1 MEQIATKRWPAID
14 AARGLAL
21 VAMFVFHFCW
31 DLAYF
36 RLTPEGFTDSAGF
49 HGFGHAIAAS
59 FVFIAGLGLTLAA
72 RSGLDLHGAL
82 MRIGLIAVSALA
94 ITAVTYLIFPEAFIW
109 FGILHLLAL
118 GSALSLPLLF
128 APAFLVAALA
138 LVALVLPLV
147 ISKPVFDEPLLQ
159 WLGLGT
165 HPPITNDWR
174 PLLPWLGVMLLG
186 LLAGRAVAAKGLPQP
201 IGTWQ
206 PKSFLG
212 RGFVWGGRHTLV
224 LYLTHQP
231 VLFALVFVGATLTAP
246 READILGTQSG
257 FMRGC
262 ETQCVTTGGEA
273 GLCTRACGCIAQDA
287 TDKGMGRAV
296 ARNQLTPDEQV
307 KFNDI
312 TKACLRALMPQP
324 PTP

>member
-1 MEQIATKRWPAID
+1 MEQIATKRWPALD

-21 VAMFVFHFCW
+21 VAMFIFHFCW

-49 HGFGHAIAAS
+49 HGFGHGIAAS
-59 FVFIAGLGLTLAA
+59 FIFIAGLGLTLAA
-72 RSGLDLHGAL
+72 RNGLDVHSAL
-82 MRIGLIAVSALA
+82 MRIGLIAIAALGV
-94 ITAVTYLIFPEAFIW
+94 TAVTYLIFPDAFIW

-128 APAFLVAALA
+128 APALLVAAIALIALA
-138 LVALVLPLV
+138 L
-147 ISKPVFDEPLLQ
+147 PLLMSEPSLDAPLWQ

-174 PLLPWLGVMLLG
+174 PLLPWFGVMLLG
-186 LLAGRAVAAKGLPQP
+186 LLAGRAIAAKDLPQP
-201 IGTWQ
+201 LDTWQ
-206 PKSFLG
+206 PKNMFG
-212 RGFVWGGRHTLV
+212 RSLVWGGRHTLV

-246 READILGTQSG
+246 READLLGAQSG

-262 ETQCVTTGGEA
+262 ETQCVTTGGKA
-273 GLCTRACGCIAQDA
+273 GLCTRACGCIAQEA
-287 TDKGMGRAV
+287 TDRGMGRAV
-296 ARNQLTPDEQV
+296 ARNQLTPEEQT

-312 TKACLRALMPQP
+312 TKACLRRLMPQP
-324 PTP
+324 PAP